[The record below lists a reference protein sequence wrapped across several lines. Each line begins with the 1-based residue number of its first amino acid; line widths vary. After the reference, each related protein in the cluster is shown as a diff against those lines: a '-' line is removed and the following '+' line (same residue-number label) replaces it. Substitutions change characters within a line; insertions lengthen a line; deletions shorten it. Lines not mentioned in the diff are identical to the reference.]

1 MSEAILKATLGRLP
15 DPLSRFVFPSQI
27 AAESIAAAVLSA
39 SGRRAL
45 PARRFV
51 GWDAFK
57 SELFEGD
64 QDGRPSSKAIRSI
77 FARLLAADNA
87 QTPFLRSVVP
97 PEAAASS
104 ARWASSIASALPAL
118 RSVPEGPGELLE
130 DWREIRRRYAAFMES
145 AGLYEASWLGR
156 KAGAT
161 AFHWVLFYPDLT
173 EDWDDYKD
181 AVREIDGIT
190 IIGAEGL
197 DSAPVPAAR
206 FGTIVE
212 EARAVLLRIR
222 DEIAAGTDPAGIA
235 ISIASPETS
244 LPILEREAAVA
255 GVALDSREGSPLS
268 ESSGG
273 RLVADLIGLS
283 RSRMSFESLRR
294 LLLDRSRPWID
305 GGTARRLIEL
315 GIRHHIVAPLPDG
328 PDVWESSIGADTE
341 LRRLYRG
348 LRTSASR
355 IADAT
360 GFRALK
366 LAFEAFKMAFID
378 GSLWSPRQDDEIARC
393 IAVLDELDSAAVTA
407 GVDTRILPGAADA
420 YLEALNGT
428 SYLPVSGQAGIPVY
442 RFPVAAGAYP
452 DLHFV
457 MNLAE
462 GDAASASRPL
472 AYMRADE
479 REKAGAADRDL
490 SLDLIRLLSG
500 SGRRVYPSYAE
511 DGPDGVRPPHPAI
524 APGDPALIGLPYE
537 REHWLPNLEAGDE
550 AFPAQVACAKA
561 ALRTVFGPESA
572 SWSTGTPDSPRSMN
586 AGQTLEVR
594 TRLMHEGVLGLSVT
608 SMEGYSSC
616 AFRRI
621 FTGHLGTAAVD
632 SGLSFI
638 DARLIGQVYHDAF
651 ERLFRPLAEGR
662 QKVLALGDAP
672 GDVAGEDADDV
683 AAGMGVRPGAEE
695 ILSAIRDAM
704 ADTFNTLGR
713 MAGTLV
719 ATAAPVLE
727 KHFTSAALELVRV
740 LDGLIPV
747 MVDTEE
753 LYAPLTTVEAKLHGR
768 PDLVC
773 VAESTPGSV
782 PRAVIVDYKKS
793 RVPRIEELAP
803 DEDGR
808 IAAIQIPVYT
818 QLLKAAGFEPV
829 SAWYVSIEGYGDRD
843 KRLLLVYGPDGKP
856 AIPADKLGLV
866 EGAVESAAREA
877 ARIINNGEVFVPARQ
892 DFKAV
897 CNRCDLKPVCRV
909 HYTVR

>member
-1 MSEAILKATLGRLP
+1 MSETILKTTLGRLV

-27 AAESIAAAVLSA
+27 AADSIVTAVLSA
-39 SGRRAL
+39 SGHRAL

-64 QDGRPSSKAIRSI
+64 QDGRPSTKAIRSI

-87 QTPFLRSVVP
+87 KNPFLHSVVP
-97 PEAAASS
+97 PEAAAVS
-104 ARWASSIASALPAL
+104 ARWATSIASALPAL
-118 RSVPEGPGELLE
+118 RSVPEGSGELLE

-161 AFHWVLFYPDLT
+161 GFHWVLFYPDLT
-173 EDWDDYKD
+173 EDWDDYKE
-181 AVREIDGIT
+181 AVRGIDGIT
-190 IIGAEGL
+190 IIGAESL
-197 DSAPVPAAR
+197 DSTPVPAAR

-222 DEIAAGTDPAGIA
+222 DDIAAGTDPAGIA

-255 GVALDSREGSPLS
+255 GVVLDSREGQPLS

-273 RLVADLIGLS
+273 RLVADLVRLS
-283 RSRMSFESLRR
+283 RSNMSFESLRR

-305 GGTARRLIEL
+305 GRTARRLVDL

-328 PDVWESSIGADTE
+328 PDVWESSIGTDTE
-341 LRRLYRG
+341 LRRLFRG
-348 LRTSASR
+348 LRTSALK

-366 LAFEAFKMAFID
+366 LAFESFKMAFID
-378 GSLWSPRQDDEIARC
+378 GSLWSPHQDDEIARC
-393 IAVLDELDSAAVTA
+393 IAVLDELDAAAIAA
-407 GVDTRILPGAADA
+407 GYDAETIPGAADV

-428 SYLPVSGQAGIPVY
+428 RYLPVSSRAGIPVY
-442 RFPVAAGAYP
+442 RFPAAAGAYP
-452 DLHFV
+452 ELHFV

-479 REKAGAADRDL
+479 REKAGAVDRDL
-490 SLDLIRLLSG
+490 SLDLIRLLSV
-500 SGRRVYPSYAE
+500 SGRRVYLSYSE

-524 APGDPALIGLPYE
+524 APGDPALIGLPYK

-550 AFPAQVACAKA
+550 AFPAQITCAKA
-561 ALRTVFGPESA
+561 ALRTVFGPEGDEWTAGS
-572 SWSTGTPDSPRSMN
+572 PDAPRFMDPDK
-586 AGQTLEVR
+586 ALEVL
-594 TRLMHEGVLGLSVT
+594 TRLMHDGMLGLSVT
-608 SMEGYSSC
+608 SMEGYTSC
-616 AFRRI
+616 AFHRI
-621 FTGHLGTAAVD
+621 FTGHLGTTAVD
-632 SGLSFI
+632 SGLDFI

-651 ERLFRPLAEGR
+651 KRLFRPLAEGR
-662 QKVLALGDAP
+662 QAILAEGDTE
-672 GDVAGEDADDV
+672 GDTESDTAT
-683 AAGMGVRPGAEE
+683 GMGVRPGADE
-695 ILSAIRDAM
+695 ILAAIRDAID
-704 ADTFNTLGR
+704 DTSHTLGR
-713 MAGTLV
+713 MSGTLV

-727 KHFTSAALELVRV
+727 KHFMCAASELLLV

-747 MVDTEE
+747 MVDAEE
-753 LYAPLTTVEAKLHGR
+753 LYAPLTTVKAKLHGR

-782 PRAVIVDYKKS
+782 PKAVIVDYKKS
-793 RVPRIEELAP
+793 RVPKIMELAP

-818 QLLKAAGFEPV
+818 ELVKAAGFEPDR
-829 SAWYVSIEGYGDRD
+829 SWYVSIEGYGDND
-843 KRLLLVYGPDGKP
+843 KRLLLVYGLDGNP
-856 AIPADKLGLV
+856 AIPANKLGLIP
-866 EGAVESAAREA
+866 GAVESTASEA
-877 ARIINNGEVFVPARQ
+877 ARIINNGEVFVPARA
-892 DFKAV
+892 DRKAV
-897 CNRCDLKPVCRV
+897 CEHCDLKPVCRV